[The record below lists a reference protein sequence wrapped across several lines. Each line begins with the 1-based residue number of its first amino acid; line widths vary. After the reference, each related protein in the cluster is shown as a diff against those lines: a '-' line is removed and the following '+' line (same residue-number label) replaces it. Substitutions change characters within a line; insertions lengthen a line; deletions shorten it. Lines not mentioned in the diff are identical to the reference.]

1 MIRPLAELPSL
12 TRGVNVTPARA
23 ARSAT
28 GQATPAAPAFSTLL
42 SASTATSA
50 AASELASSA
59 SSPAGVKSS
68 APAVADPV
76 PTAESVFGPNPWLTN
91 TSGSTPLGQ
100 SYGFNSLYFA
110 TDATAEKVAQLL
122 GGKVVQENALC
133 GDNGVFLQQ
142 QKNNMIELP
151 NGRIVN
157 AGLIANFYNHG
168 YTQSYIDTLIQ
179 HELSVPAEKQSA

>member
-1 MIRPLAELPSL
+1 MIRPLTELPSL
-12 TRGVNVTPARA
+12 ARGANVSPARTP
-23 ARSAT
+23 RSTT
-28 GQATPAAPAFSTLL
+28 GQAEPAAFRTLM
-42 SASTATSA
+42 SASAATSDA
-50 AASELASSA
+50 ATTLSSPA
-59 SSPAGVKSS
+59 SSPAATKSS
-68 APAVADPV
+68 VPAVVDPV
-76 PTAESVFGPNPWLTN
+76 PTAESVFGANPWMTN

-110 TDATAEKVAQLL
+110 TDTTAEKVAQLL

-179 HELSVPAEKQSA
+179 HELSVPAEKSA